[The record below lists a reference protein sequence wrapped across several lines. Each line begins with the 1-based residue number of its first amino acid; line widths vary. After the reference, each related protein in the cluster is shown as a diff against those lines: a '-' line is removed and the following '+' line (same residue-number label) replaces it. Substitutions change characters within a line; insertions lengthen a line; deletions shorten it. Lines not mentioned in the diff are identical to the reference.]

1 MTILMVPARDRVEP
15 SGRVCLDIQLCVQR
29 FMRLMLH
36 MLCLSFMAS
45 AKLNLPKMIVST
57 ATGTVSAPVFGG
69 VCVLCYKSCVE
80 DINNQLVFRTLP

>member
-57 ATGTVSAPVFGG
+57 ATGTVSAPVCGG
-69 VCVLCYKSCVE
+69 VCVLCYKTCVK
-80 DINNQLVFRTLP
+80 DINSQLVFRTLP